1 MKNLLEGIT
10 LEEARSILLSLP
22 LERKTEYIPLEDSIG
37 RVLTEDYHAPYML
50 PSFSKSPLDGYA
62 FRSADTTEAK
72 ESAPV
77 TLRIIEEIPA
87 GEAPTKAIGPGEA
100 AKILTG
106 APIPKGADAVVR
118 YEDTRFTGETVTIFQ
133 SFKPDTN
140 IIHAGEDVNAGA
152 LVANAGTV
160 VTPALAGLFAS
171 LGIPR
176 LHVYA
181 VPKAAL
187 ISTGNELVE
196 VSKALSPGK
205 IHNSSLY
212 TLGGY
217 IKQAG
222 ASLVFTG
229 LARDCDEAIAAAIKT
244 AASKADVVITTGG
257 VSVGD
262 YDRVRAALESLGA
275 EILFWRLA
283 IKPGAALI
291 AALFDGRLILGLSG
305 NPGSAATA
313 LNLLALP
320 YIKKLRGMKDV
331 LPPRTQACI
340 KESFPKSSPCARY
353 LRGSIV
359 YENGTVL
366 FTQTGSQGNN
376 IISSFVNCS
385 ALAEIPAGSSP
396 VPAGTMLDVYL
407 LDL

>member
-1 MKNLLEGIT
+1 MKNIPEGIT
-10 LEEARSILLSLP
+10 LEEARSILLSLSIKPHTEIVP
-22 LERKTEYIPLEDSIG
+22 LAHSLDRILA
-37 RVLTEDYHAPYML
+37 EDYHAPFML

-62 FRSADTTEAK
+62 FRSADTAEAGPDT
-72 ESAPV
+72 PV

-87 GEAPTKAIGPGEA
+87 GNAPTKTIGPGEA

-106 APIPKGADAVVR
+106 APIPEGADAVVR
-118 YEDTRFTGETVTIFQ
+118 YEDTIFTDETVRIFQ
-133 SFKPDTN
+133 AFHWDTN
-140 IIHAGEDVNAGA
+140 IIHAGEDVAAGA
-152 LVANAGTV
+152 LIANAGTT

-171 LGIPR
+171 LGISGVC
-176 LHVYA
+176 VYA
-181 VPKAAL
+181 IPSAAL

-196 VSKALSPGK
+196 VSQPLTPGK

-217 IKQAG
+217 LRQAG
-222 ASLVFTG
+222 VSLTFTG
-229 LARDCDEAIAAAIKT
+229 LAPDSDEAIAAVIKS
-244 AASKADVVITTGG
+244 ALGQADVVITTGG

-291 AALFDGRLILGLSG
+291 AALLEGKLILGLSG

-313 LNLLALP
+313 LHLLALP
-320 YIKKLRGMKDV
+320 YLRKLRGMKEV
-331 LPPRTQACI
+331 LPHKIKASM
-340 KESFPKSSPCARY
+340 KESFPKPSSCDRY
-353 LRGSIV
+353 LRGSLI
-359 YENGTVL
+359 YEDGRVL

-385 ALAEIPAGSSP
+385 ALAEIPAGSP
-396 VPAGTMLDVYL
+396 AVPAGAMLDVYL
-407 LDL
+407 LDR